1 MKTNISVF
9 VRNETQY
16 HIVKKYN
23 ITDIYTDQLSLAQKY
38 PEIYYQMPRTN
49 AKKSSL
55 PNRLLVNNTGVMMKQ
70 QGKKEMIGDY
80 FLNIANITSI
90 KLFSQY
96 VSKMTLSIEYPK
108 DEINLLKEYAS
119 EIEVFLYGRVEVML
133 LKSHPIFTKNGY
145 ELKDNEGHFYPV
157 RVKGEKHVH
166 IFHYEPLNRLSDL
179 VEYQREGI
187 TNFRIDFFDET
198 PEEIETILSQVTE

>member
-23 ITDIYTDQLSLAQKY
+23 ITDIYTDQVSLAQKY
-38 PEIYYQMPRTN
+38 PEIYYQMPRTTP
-49 AKKSSL
+49 KKSSL
-55 PNRLLVNNTGVMMKQ
+55 PNRLLVNNTGVMMEQKE
-70 QGKKEMIGDY
+70 KKEMIGDY
-80 FLNIANITSI
+80 FLNIANIASI

-119 EIEVFLYGRVEVML
+119 EIEVFLYGRVEVKL
-133 LKSHPIFTKNGY
+133 IKSQPIFTKNGY

-198 PEEIETILSQVTE
+198 PEEIEVILKQVTE